1 MDWNKGFTARYFAKF
16 VDINS
21 WRDVDEFDIVD
32 GSINN
37 TATGL
42 RTSADLTCKKY
53 DENVERYIRIYLD
66 ARQNG
71 DGALI
76 PLFTGISTS
85 PEREINGRLVTIPLT
100 CYSVLK
106 PCQDVLLQRGWY
118 APAEINCDAILK
130 RLLKATPAPVV
141 FDENVPTLNNAI
153 IAEDGESNLSMVEKI
168 LNAIIYFLQ
177 CR

>member
-16 VDINS
+16 VDTDS
-21 WRDVDEFDIVD
+21 WRDADEFDIID

-53 DENVERYIRIYLD
+53 DEDAEKYIRIYLD

-118 APAEINCDAILK
+118 APAEISCDAIL
-130 RLLKATPAPVV
+130 
-141 FDENVPTLNNAI
+141 
-153 IAEDGESNLSMVEKI
+153 
-168 LNAIIYFLQ
+168 
-177 CR
+177 